1 MLRSSFLGGA
11 LVLISLMSSS
21 RPAAADQR
29 TDQIVAALGSG
40 AQVAGVVSTDEWT
53 WTQVD
58 VYDEP
63 IPIRVDILVTN
74 GSDDRRALYMFPGSA
89 TNFGAEFF
97 TPRDQNIAH
106 FMRKRGYVVIGVN
119 PRTDALPEGENGAFL
134 ATWGLAKLRDDARGV
149 ITKMQTVLPNGYDVL
164 GHSLGAME
172 ALDYAA
178 TYPADVQKLYLI
190 DVVGAYDAATE
201 PELRA
206 QASKNFDQLQAILA
220 NGTYGIDA
228 GFKPL
233 ALVAKYFPL
242 ETDSGYPRPAGSTFT
257 VTGLLYFALQY
268 TNLID
273 LPTNPPLTNWL
284 PAFCAGTYTFGDAPA
299 LDSFSLDYS
308 TFPRLLDSLLSL
320 RSALTATAQWRDVA
334 SVFAGNGFYTIL
346 FENIRAKVHWVN
358 AGLGYGNHPHTA
370 RLIRASSHKPVFYS
384 VVDGYGHMD
393 PVFASNA
400 INFWR
405 LLVGE

>member
-1 MLRSSFLGGA
+1 M
-11 LVLISLMSSS
+11 
-21 RPAAADQR
+21 AAADGLIHATPTGMVKYPGLPLQSELLR
-29 TDQIVAALGSG
+29 PALWVAEIV
-40 AQVAGVVSTDEWT
+40 
-53 WTQVD
+53 
-58 VYDEP
+58 
-63 IPIRVDILVTN
+63 
-74 GSDDRRALYMFPGSA
+74 
-89 TNFGAEFF
+89 
-97 TPRDQNIAH
+97 
-106 FMRKRGYVVIGVN
+106 
-119 PRTDALPEGENGAFL
+119 
-134 ATWGLAKLRDDARGV
+134 
-149 ITKMQTVLPNGYDVL
+149 
-164 GHSLGAME
+164 
-172 ALDYAA
+172 
-178 TYPADVQKLYLI
+178 
-190 DVVGAYDAATE
+190 
-201 PELRA
+201 
-206 QASKNFDQLQAILA
+206 
-220 NGTYGIDA
+220 
-228 GFKPL
+228 
-233 ALVAKYFPL
+233 YFPL

-334 SVFAGNGFYTIL
+334 SVFAGNGFYTIP

-393 PVFASNA
+393 PVMARNA
-400 INFWR
+400 ITFWR